1 MESLTQLR
9 EKLPEFKRHGV
20 RLACIVQGTAAE
32 AGEICGA
39 YGMAGNC
46 IPDPEKQSYANMGL
60 DRTTLRAMVFASP
73 ELRQKR
79 KENRAAGFSV
89 SLKKSF
95 MPHCDIYLLPGAAL
109 VARDGKILWLHRG
122 KNPGDLPPADALL
135 EEVLKYISQPG

>member
-9 EKLPEFKRHGV
+9 EKLPEFEQRGV
-20 RLACIVQGTAAE
+20 RLACVVQGTAAE
-32 AGEICGA
+32 ASEICGE
-39 YGMAGNC
+39 YGMAVNC

-60 DRTTLRAMVFASP
+60 DRTTLRALVFASP
-73 ELRQKR
+73 GLRQKR

-109 VARDGKILWLHRG
+109 VARGGTILWLHRG
-122 KNPGDLPPADALL
+122 KNPGDLPSAEQFLDRTRRH
-135 EEVLKYISQPG
+135 ISHVG